1 MQNSTSFQTLLQTA
15 LTQNDSSNIYD
26 VICMALDRNLFL
38 DASRLIVNSK
48 TKFTEIYQKLNI
60 IFKNLTRNNAN
71 GFNVFLLTLI
81 IQGYRLDAF
90 NFIIPD
96 PVSDPNL
103 CLEYALLISIPLIR
117 ISKNNQLAYH
127 HIAKQF
133 FTDNNILLKKRHSL
147 AIKIIQAQLLILL
160 KENVSKFKIKQSRPN
175 NEFLFEQERND
186 LRDLSNELIKLANNY
201 SRNGD
206 EADFYNGCDNLFNQK
221 AEILEKISTKGNN
234 HHYSLIAKETGML
247 FINAIKKAKNN
258 INPFIESAIVNKE
271 FYLQDVLNQIQNYIL
286 KTTVLDQHEAYLIAE
301 LIGIIKQEIK
311 RPGRTNFEDLLNE
324 IKTNI
329 SNFEE
334 DFRNKKGEYE
344 NFYNLCIYY
353 PSQRVDNLNNTK
365 TDTFNKLIL
374 FGNTLKY
381 IDYISKS
388 SLIQS
393 IIHFESA
400 LIALKY
406 SSSKT
411 PSIEFY
417 QKKCNLRYHNNLKLM
432 TLLRKIINKFK
443 TFPHINVQSKDFVF
457 KDPFQRFAFDSNLNM
472 ENTSVEDIDLLYQQ
486 KVDLVQYIDQAICAN
501 RVITKCL
508 LCHTLFSRVI
518 CKKCKKF
525 VLCQKCINVCHNC
538 PVCGNPLPPPI

>member
-26 VICMALDRNLFL
+26 IICMSLDRNLFL
-38 DASRLIVNSK
+38 DASRLIVKSK
-48 TKFTEIYQKLNI
+48 TKFTEIYKKLNI

-96 PVSDPNL
+96 PVSDSNL

-247 FINAIKKAKNN
+247 FINAIKKAENN
-258 INPFIESAIVNKE
+258 INLFIESAIANKE
-271 FYLQDVLNQIQNYIL
+271 FNLQDVLNQIQNYIL

-311 RPGRTNFEDLLNE
+311 RPGRTNFGDLLNE

-334 DFRNKKGEYE
+334 YFRNKKGEYE
-344 NFYNLCIYY
+344 DFYNYCIYY

>member
-26 VICMALDRNLFL
+26 IICMSLDRNLFL
-38 DASRLIVNSK
+38 DASRLIVKSK
-48 TKFTEIYQKLNI
+48 TKFTEIYKKLNI

-247 FINAIKKAKNN
+247 FINAIKKAENN
-258 INPFIESAIVNKE
+258 INLFIESAIANKE
-271 FYLQDVLNQIQNYIL
+271 FNLQDVLNQIQNYIL

-311 RPGRTNFEDLLNE
+311 RPGRTNFGDLLNE

-334 DFRNKKGEYE
+334 YFRNKKGEYE
-344 NFYNLCIYY
+344 DFYNYCIYY